1 MRDDSVGW
9 AREFGGCL
17 VDLFGLALVA
27 AGVLGTALAG
37 SVSLIEAVPVLQ
49 VASTLALS
57 GVIIMCRWRGAG

>member
-1 MRDDSVGW
+1 MRDS
-9 AREFGGCL
+9 FGCL

-57 GVIIMCRWRGAG
+57 GVIIMCRWRGAR